1 MRNEWIGRRQAVRQ
15 TCHMRA
21 EMRFLDGRLPIEC
34 MVVDISATGARVELP
49 EGFECPEDFDL
60 FIPSRSE
67 TKIAKI
73 RRQEANVAGVAF
85 LKSRHDDP
93 LVLQSII
100 ERLARLERGY
110 SELKK
115 AAAAATPAEGE
126 RLQDHAPVE
135 PPLLPEAAA
144 TPELIAAG
152 TAHLERRL
160 ETLAESLADLQTT
173 FVMSIAR
180 REPQMDHRTDIEV
193 LKSQVADLAAAM
205 TTNAN
210 PLPDP
215 NDSVPTAQVAAMM
228 APVAETQQEVV
239 ELKSEMERLS
249 AALGALITPAV
260 GEQEQEAEKEPAQA
274 PVSASAEENEQTQ
287 LQLTQLK
294 AELAELR
301 TAIPLHVVEPA
312 AVVPADAE
320 RETEG
325 QNGQLEAEVR
335 DLRDSVRT
343 LIMIVA
349 KSLNDKTREAA

>member
-21 EMRFLDGRLPIEC
+21 EMRFLDGRVPIEC
-34 MVVDISATGARVELP
+34 MVIDISATGARIELP

-73 RRQEANVAGVAF
+73 RRQEDNVAGIAF

-93 LVLQSII
+93 MAMQSII

-115 AAAAATPAEGE
+115 AGAPSAAGE
-126 RLQDHAPVE
+126 RRHDDAVPAE
-135 PPLLPEAAA
+135 PPLLPEAAVA
-144 TPELIAAG
+144 PELAGVG

-160 ETLAESLADLQTT
+160 DALAESLADLQTT

-180 REPQMDHRTDIEV
+180 REPQVDHSTDIQV
-193 LKSQVADLAAAM
+193 LKSQLADLTAAVTA
-205 TTNAN
+205 NAGAA
-210 PLPDP
+210 P
-215 NDSVPTAQVAAMM
+215 NASVPTAQVAAMM

-249 AALGALITPAV
+249 AALGALITPAADDREPV
-260 GEQEQEAEKEPAQA
+260 EAPAEAADQA
-274 PVSASAEENEQTQ
+274 DEDDGRKTQ
-287 LQLTQLK
+287 FQLAQLK

-301 TAIPLHVVEPA
+301 TAIPPQPVEA
-312 AVVPADAE
+312 ASIAAAAAE
-320 RETEG
+320 PG
-325 QNGQLEAEVR
+325 DNGRLEAEVR

-343 LIMIVA
+343 LIMLVA
-349 KSLNDKTREAA
+349 KSLNEKTREAA

>member
-21 EMRFLDGRLPIEC
+21 EMRFLDGRVPLEC
-34 MVVDISATGARVELP
+34 TVIDISATGARVELP
-49 EGFECPEDFDL
+49 AGFECPQDFDL

-67 TKIAKI
+67 TKIAKM
-73 RRQEANVAGVAF
+73 RRQEDNVAGVAF

-115 AAAAATPAEGE
+115 AGMPPADGE
-126 RLQDHAPVE
+126 RRNDDAASAE
-135 PPLLPEAAA
+135 PPLLTAAM
-144 TPELIAAG
+144 PELIGAR
-152 TAHLERRL
+152 TEHLEQRL
-160 ETLAESLADLQTT
+160 DALAESLADLQTT

-180 REPQMDHRTDIEV
+180 RDPQVDHGTDIQV
-193 LKSQVADLAAAM
+193 LKSQLADLSA
-205 TTNAN
+205 TLNAN
-210 PLPDP
+210 MSANVSADLTT
-215 NDSVPTAQVAAMM
+215 SVPTAQVVAMM
-228 APVAETQQEVV
+228 APVAETQQDVV

-249 AALGALITPAV
+249 AALGALIAPA
-260 GEQEQEAEKEPAQA
+260 ASDQA
-274 PVSASAEENEQTQ
+274 PVEAPIEASAQTSADDNSQTQ

-301 TAIPLHVVEPA
+301 TAIPQQPA
-312 AVVPADAE
+312 VQPVPVADTAQA
-320 RETEG
+320 G
-325 QNGQLEAEVR
+325 GNGSLEAEVK

-343 LIMIVA
+343 LIMLVA
-349 KSLNDKTREAA
+349 KSLNEKTREAA

>member
-21 EMRFLDGRLPIEC
+21 EMRFLDGRVPIEC
-34 MVVDISATGARVELP
+34 TVIDISASGARIELA
-49 EGFECPEDFDL
+49 EGFECPQDFDL

-67 TKIAKI
+67 TKIAKM
-73 RRQEANVAGVAF
+73 RRQEDNVAGVAF

-115 AAAAATPAEGE
+115 AATPAAAGE
-126 RLQDHAPVE
+126 RRNDDAPAAE
-135 PPLLPEAAA
+135 PPLLIEAV
-144 TPELIAAG
+144 PELMGAR
-152 TAHLERRL
+152 TEHLEQRL
-160 ETLAESLADLQTT
+160 DALAESLADLQTT

-180 REPQMDHRTDIEV
+180 RDPQADHSTDIQA
-193 LKSQVADLAAAM
+193 LKSQLADLTAAM
-205 TTNAN
+205 NENVSAN
-210 PLPDP
+210 PTT
-215 NDSVPTAQVAAMM
+215 SVPTEQVAAMM

-249 AALGALITPAV
+249 AALGALIAPA
-260 GEQEQEAEKEPAQA
+260 GDHEPVQALADAPIAAAAQTSV
-274 PVSASAEENEQTQ
+274 PASADDNQQTQ

-301 TAIPLHVVEPA
+301 TAIPPHPVEPVSIASA
-312 AVVPADAE
+312 AEP
-320 RETEG
+320 G
-325 QNGQLEAEVR
+325 QSGQLEAEVR

-343 LIMIVA
+343 LIMLVA
-349 KSLNDKTREAA
+349 KSLNEKTREAA